1 MNDITNS
8 SQQGTNIQDDDNSE
22 GAVKRRQDKAKAS
35 LIDQLKKLPVVQLA
49 CEKVSVGRSTY
60 YRFLEDDEE
69 FRKLAEEAIA
79 EGKKVMNDFAETQL
93 ISLIRDQSF
102 AAIQLWLKTHHNDY
116 RTRIEVSGKID
127 TVEPIL
133 TPEQESLIREAL
145 QNVGVE
151 EDGNPT
157 NPIISLPPIS
167 HD

>member
-8 SQQGTNIQDDDNSE
+8 SQQGTNIQDDDSSE
-22 GAVKRRQDKAKAS
+22 GAIKRRQDKAKAS

-60 YRFLEDDEE
+60 YRFLDDDED

-102 AAIQLWLKTHHNDY
+102 AAIQLWLRTHHNDY

-127 TVEPIL
+127 TVEPVL
-133 TPEQESLIREAL
+133 TPEQEIFVRETL
-145 QNVGVE
+145 QHLGVD
-151 EDGNPT
+151 EDGSPINPLT
-157 NPIISLPPIS
+157 
-167 HD
+167 

>member
-8 SQQGTNIQDDDNSE
+8 SQQGTNVQDEDNSE

-49 CEKVSVGRSTY
+49 CEKLNIGRSTY
-60 YRFLEDDEE
+60 YRFLGEDED
-69 FRKLAEEAIA
+69 FRKLAEEAID

-127 TVEPIL
+127 TVEPTL
-133 TPEQESLIREAL
+133 TTEQENLIREAL
-145 QNVGVE
+145 QNVGLE
-151 EDGNPT
+151 EDGSPI
-157 NPIISLPPIS
+157 NPIIPLPPIS